1 MPINFNLEE
10 IRQKYDCKNYFET
23 GLWNPND
30 NTISFRKALD
40 CNFDK
45 ISSIEIRKDFI
56 ELGNNIFKEYIESGR
71 CNLYNDDS
79 VNIGKYL
86 NNNYNKTLFFLDAH
100 VDNVNIKNYQKKCPL
115 FEELNAI
122 SNLKRKDNIILI
134 DDIRYLKIK
143 HPWGETSYG
152 DIIFLD
158 EIKKKI
164 LTINKKYNFS
174 TLKGQNN
181 EDDVLIAYI

>member
-1 MPINFNLEE
+1 MPINFNLEK
-10 IRQKYDCKNYFET
+10 IRHKYNCKNYFET
-23 GLWNPND
+23 GLWDPKD
-30 NTISFRKALD
+30 KTISFRKALE

-56 ELGNNIFKEYIESGR
+56 ESANNIFKEYIESGI
-71 CNLYNDDS
+71 CSLYNDDS

-86 NNNYNKTLFFLDAH
+86 NNDDNKTLFFLDAH
-100 VDNVNIKNYQKKCPL
+100 VDNVNIKNYQKRCPL

-143 HPWGETSYG
+143 YPWDEKSYG
-152 DIIFLD
+152 NIIFLD
-158 EIKKKI
+158 EIKKNI
-164 LTINKKYNFS
+164 LTINNKYNFS
-174 TLKGQNN
+174 TLNGHI

>member
-10 IRQKYDCKNYFET
+10 IRHKYDCKNYFET

-30 NTISFRKALD
+30 KNISFRKALE

-45 ISSIEIRKDFI
+45 ISSIEIRKDFV
-56 ELGNNIFKEYIESGR
+56 ELGNNIFKDHIESGR
-71 CNLYNDDS
+71 CYLYNDDS

-86 NNNYNKTLFFLDAH
+86 NIDDDNKILFFLDAH
-100 VDNVNIKNYQKKCPL
+100 VDNQNIKNYQKKCPL

-122 SNLKRKDNIILI
+122 NNLKRKDNIILI
-134 DDIRYLKIK
+134 DDVRCLKIK
-143 HPWGETSYG
+143 YPWNETSYG

-164 LTINKKYNFS
+164 LTINNKYNFS
-174 TLKGQNN
+174 TLNGHIEN
-181 EDDVLIAYI
+181 DVLIAYV